1 MCLLGSVTVLLG
13 ITSNHF
19 KRYYTM
25 TTATKSTGVKF
36 EAAMVEKTRG
46 FEVSYAKGLSI
57 LVPKAIVNNAQQ
69 ATQGFV
75 DALVTAEMAM
85 KKAFD
90 DVVSVAKKKGLARS
104 DAGKVIA
111 LILGVPSISKAHDDA
126 VIAMSIKLKWQ
137 YAARDLVSNRGQVN
151 AGRKDESDKGVIVAD
166 EASEANKPETMEE
179 MLTNKK
185 LGALGALL
193 GSRVKNVKDRESIIM
208 ALLADATADEADAIS
223 KAIIAPHKKLG
234 VVQPPKRQPKKLAS

>member
-1 MCLLGSVTVLLG
+1 
-13 ITSNHF
+13 
-19 KRYYTM
+19 M
-25 TTATKSTGVKF
+25 TTQNTKSAGVKF
-36 EAAMVEKTRG
+36 EANIVPATRG
-46 FEVSYAKGLSI
+46 YKVTYAKGLEI
-57 LVPKAIVNNAQQ
+57 IVPKAIVETARQ

-75 DALVTAEMAM
+75 DALVTAETAM

-90 DVVSVAKKKGLARS
+90 DVVSVAKKKGLSRS

-166 EASEANKPETMEE
+166 DASEASKPETMEE
-179 MLTNKK
+179 MLVNKK

-193 GSRVKNVKDRESIIM
+193 GSRVKNAKDREAIIM
-208 ALLADATADEADAIS
+208 GLLADATADEVEAI
-223 KAIIAPHKKLG
+223 AQAMLAPHKKAAP
-234 VVQPPKRQPKKLAS
+234 QPPKRTTRKVQPKLI

>member
-1 MCLLGSVTVLLG
+1 
-13 ITSNHF
+13 
-19 KRYYTM
+19 M
-25 TTATKSTGVKF
+25 TTQNTKSAGVKF

-57 LVPKAIVNNAQQ
+57 LVPKAIVTNAQQ

-75 DALVTAEMAM
+75 DALVTAETAM

-90 DVVSVAKKKGLARS
+90 DVVAVAKKKGLARS

-126 VIAMSIKLKWQ
+126 AIAMSIKLKWQ

-151 AGRKDESDKGVIVAD
+151 AGRKDESEKGVIVPD
-166 EASEANKPETMEE
+166 DASEANKPETMEE
-179 MLTNKK
+179 MLVNKK

-193 GSRVKNVKDRESIIM
+193 GSRVKNAKDREAIIM
-208 ALLADATADEADAIS
+208 GLLADATADEVEAI
-223 KAIIAPHKKLG
+223 AQATLAPHKKAAP
-234 VVQPPKRQPKKLAS
+234 QPPKRTTRKVQPKLI

>member
-1 MCLLGSVTVLLG
+1 
-13 ITSNHF
+13 
-19 KRYYTM
+19 M

-75 DALVTAEMAM
+75 DALVTAETAM

-126 VIAMSIKLKWQ
+126 AIAMSIKLKWQ

-166 EASEANKPETMEE
+166 DASEISKPETMEE
-179 MLTNKK
+179 MLVNKK

-193 GSRVKNVKDRESIIM
+193 GSRVKNVKDRESIIL
-208 ALLADATADEADAIS
+208 ALLADATADEAEAIS
-223 KAIIAPHKKLG
+223 KAIVAPHKKLG
-234 VVQPPKRQPKKLAS
+234 VVQPPKRTTRKIQPKLI

>member
-1 MCLLGSVTVLLG
+1 
-13 ITSNHF
+13 
-19 KRYYTM
+19 M
-25 TTATKSTGVKF
+25 TTQSNKSTGVKF
-36 EAAMVEKTRG
+36 EANMIEKTRG
-46 FEVSYAKGLSI
+46 FEVTYAKGLSI
-57 LVPKAIVNNAQQ
+57 VVPKAVVTNAQQ

-75 DALVTAEMAM
+75 DALVTAETAM

-90 DVVSVAKKKGLARS
+90 DVVAVAKKKGLARA

-126 VIAMSIKLKWQ
+126 AIAMSIKLKWQ

-151 AGRKDESDKGVIVAD
+151 AGRKDTEEKGVIVAD
-166 EASEANKPETMEE
+166 DASQANKPETMEE

-193 GSRVKNVKDRESIIM
+193 GSRVKNAKDREAIIM
-208 ALLADATADEADAIS
+208 GLLADATADEVEAIS
-223 KAIIAPHKKLG
+223 KAIVAPHKKLG
-234 VVQPPKRQPKKLAS
+234 VAQPPKRTTRKPLQPKLV

>member
-1 MCLLGSVTVLLG
+1 
-13 ITSNHF
+13 
-19 KRYYTM
+19 M

-36 EAAMVEKTRG
+36 EANMIEKTRG

-57 LVPKAIVNNAQQ
+57 IIPKAIVNNAQQ

-75 DALVTAEMAM
+75 DALVTAETAM

-126 VIAMSIKLKWQ
+126 AIAMSIKLKWQ

-166 EASEANKPETMEE
+166 DASEANKPETMEE
-179 MLTNKK
+179 MLVNKK

-193 GSRVKNVKDRESIIM
+193 GSRVKNAKDREAIII
-208 ALLADATADEADAIS
+208 ALLADATADEVEAIS
-223 KAIIAPHKKLG
+223 QAIVTPHKKLG
-234 VVQPPKRQPKKLAS
+234 VVQPPKRATRKAQPKLI

>member
-1 MCLLGSVTVLLG
+1 
-13 ITSNHF
+13 
-19 KRYYTM
+19 M
-25 TTATKSTGVKF
+25 TTQNTKSAGVKF

-57 LVPKAIVNNAQQ
+57 LVPKAIVTNAQQ

-75 DALVTAEMAM
+75 DALVTAETAM

-90 DVVSVAKKKGLARS
+90 DVVAVAKKKGLSRS

-126 VIAMSIKLKWQ
+126 AIAMSIKLKWQ

-151 AGRKDESDKGVIVAD
+151 AGRKDPSDKGVIVPD
-166 EASEANKPETMEE
+166 DASEAPKPETMAE
-179 MLTNKK
+179 MLVNKK
-185 LGALGALL
+185 LTQFGAMIGQ
-193 GSRVKNVKDRESIIM
+193 RVKNAKERETIILAM
-208 ALLADATADEADAIS
+208 LADATADEVEAI
-223 KAIIAPHKKLG
+223 AQAMLAPHKKAAP
-234 VVQPPKRQPKKLAS
+234 QPPKRTTRKAQPKLI

>member
-1 MCLLGSVTVLLG
+1 
-13 ITSNHF
+13 
-19 KRYYTM
+19 M
-25 TTATKSTGVKF
+25 TTQNTKSAGVKF

-75 DALVTAEMAM
+75 DALVTAETAM

-90 DVVSVAKKKGLARS
+90 DVVAVAKKKGLSRL

-111 LILGVPSISKAHDDA
+111 LILGVPSISKAHDDET
-126 VIAMSIKLKWQ
+126 IAMSIKLKWQ

-151 AGRKDESDKGVIVAD
+151 AGRKDESDKDVIVSD
-166 EASEANKPETMEE
+166 DASNDSKPETIEE
-179 MLTNKK
+179 LLVNKK
-185 LGALGALL
+185 LSALGALL
-193 GSRVKNVKDRESIIM
+193 GSRVKNAKDRESIIL
-208 ALLADATADEADAIS
+208 ALLADATADEVEAIS
-223 KAIIAPHKKLG
+223 QAIIAPHKKLG
-234 VVQPPKRQPKKLAS
+234 VVQPPKRATRKAQPKLI

>member
-1 MCLLGSVTVLLG
+1 
-13 ITSNHF
+13 
-19 KRYYTM
+19 
-25 TTATKSTGVKF
+25 
-36 EAAMVEKTRG
+36 MVEKTRG

-57 LVPKAIVNNAQQ
+57 LVPKAIVTNAQQ

-75 DALVTAEMAM
+75 DALVTAETAM

-90 DVVSVAKKKGLARS
+90 DVVSVAKKKGLSRS

-126 VIAMSIKLKWQ
+126 AIAMSIKLKWQ

-166 EASEANKPETMEE
+166 DASQANKPETMQE
-179 MLTNKK
+179 MLVNKK
-185 LGALGALL
+185 LAEFGALIGE
-193 GSRVKNVKDRESIIM
+193 RVKNAKERETIILAM
-208 ALLADATADEADAIS
+208 LADATADEINAI
-223 KAIIAPHKKLG
+223 AQAMLAPHKKATP
-234 VVQPPKRQPKKLAS
+234 QPPKRTTRKAQPKLI

>member
-1 MCLLGSVTVLLG
+1 
-13 ITSNHF
+13 
-19 KRYYTM
+19 M

-36 EAAMVEKTRG
+36 ESAMVEKTRG

-75 DALVTAEMAM
+75 DALVTAETAM

-90 DVVSVAKKKGLARS
+90 DVVAVAKKKGLARS

-111 LILGVPSISKAHDDA
+111 LILGVPSISKAHDDQA
-126 VIAMSIKLKWQ
+126 IAMSIKLKWQ

-151 AGRKDESDKGVIVAD
+151 AGRKDESDKGMIVAD
-166 EASEANKPETMEE
+166 DASDASEANKPETMEE

-193 GSRVKNVKDRESIIM
+193 GTRVKNAKDRESIIT
-208 ALLADATADEADAIS
+208 ALLADATADEVESIAQAML
-223 KAIIAPHKKLG
+223 APHKKLG
-234 VVQPPKRQPKKLAS
+234 VIQPPKRSSKKLAS

>member
-1 MCLLGSVTVLLG
+1 
-13 ITSNHF
+13 
-19 KRYYTM
+19 M

-36 EAAMVEKTRG
+36 EANMIEKTRG

-57 LVPKAIVNNAQQ
+57 LVPKAIVTNAQQ

-75 DALVTAEMAM
+75 DALVTAETAM

-126 VIAMSIKLKWQ
+126 AIAMSIKLKWQ
-137 YAARDLVSNRGQVN
+137 YAARDLISNRGQVN

-166 EASEANKPETMEE
+166 DASQANKPETIEE
-179 MLTNKK
+179 MLANKK
-185 LGALGALL
+185 LAAL
-193 GSRVKNVKDRESIIM
+193 E
-208 ALLADATADEADAIS
+208 
-223 KAIIAPHKKLG
+223 HC
-234 VVQPPKRQPKKLAS
+234 

>member
-1 MCLLGSVTVLLG
+1 MNTQVKTIS
-13 ITSNHF
+13 
-19 KRYYTM
+19 
-25 TTATKSTGVKF
+25 AKF
-36 EAAMVEKTRG
+36 EANMIEKTRG

-57 LVPKAIVNNAQQ
+57 LVPKSIVNNAQQ

-75 DALVTAEMAM
+75 DALVTAETAM

-90 DVVSVAKKKGLARS
+90 DVVAVAKKKGLARS

-126 VIAMSIKLKWQ
+126 AIAMSIKLKWQ

-151 AGRKDESDKGVIVAD
+151 AGRKDEAEKGIIVAD
-166 EASEANKPETMEE
+166 KASEANKPETMEE
-179 MLTNKK
+179 MLVNKK

-193 GSRVKNVKDRESIIM
+193 GSRVKNAKDREAIIM
-208 ALLADATADEADAIS
+208 ALLADATADEVEAI
-223 KAIIAPHKKLG
+223 AQVMLAPHKKLG
-234 VVQPPKRQPKKLAS
+234 VVQPPKRATRKAAQPKLI

>member
-1 MCLLGSVTVLLG
+1 
-13 ITSNHF
+13 
-19 KRYYTM
+19 M
-25 TTATKSTGVKF
+25 TTQSTKSAGVKF

-75 DALVTAEMAM
+75 DALVTAETAM

-126 VIAMSIKLKWQ
+126 AIAMSIKLKWQ

-151 AGRKDESDKGVIVAD
+151 AGRKDKDESIIVED

-179 MLTNKK
+179 MLVNKK

-193 GSRVKNVKDRESIIM
+193 GSRIKNAKDREAIIM
-208 ALLADATADEADAIS
+208 ALLADATADEVEAI
-223 KAIIAPHKKLG
+223 AQAMLAPHKKLG
-234 VVQPPKRQPKKLAS
+234 VVQPPKRAPRTTRKAQPKLI